1 MAGQMAGMLKSICLI
16 FLLAALL
23 AGGLSMRAAA
33 ADAPLKTLMVF
44 GDSLVAGYG
53 LPRGDSLPAQLDA
66 QFQKERIPVTVRG
79 AGVSGDTT
87 AGGLARLDYA
97 LRTPPDYFMLV
108 LGGNDMLRGID
119 PAVTRANLAKILEKL
134 QARKIPVLLAGMRAP
149 GAGNASLDAVYTKM
163 YKSLAAEYGAVLYPF
178 ILDGVAL
185 DPKLTQ
191 QDGVHP
197 TTQGVAVIINRLMPF
212 LSTLFGVKSE
222 TAH

>member
-1 MAGQMAGMLKSICLI
+1 MQMAGMLKSICLI
-16 FLLAALL
+16 FILAAVL
-23 AGGLSMRAAA
+23 AGSLPMRAT
-33 ADAPLKTLMVF
+33 ADTPPKTLLVF

-53 LPRGDSLPAQLDA
+53 LPRGDSLPAQLNA
-66 QFQKERIPVTVRG
+66 QFQKDAIPVRVRG

-97 LRTPPDYFMLV
+97 LRTPPDYFLLV
-108 LGGNDMLRGID
+108 LGGNDMLRGVD
-119 PAVTRANLAKILEKL
+119 PAVTRANLAKILDKL

-149 GAGNASLDAVYTKM
+149 GAGNTALDAVYTEM
-163 YKSLAAEYGAVLYPF
+163 YKKLAADYNAVLYPF

-197 TTQGVAVIINRLMPF
+197 TAQGVAVIVNRLMPSLF
-212 LSTLFGVKSE
+212 SLFGVKSE
-222 TAH
+222 IAR